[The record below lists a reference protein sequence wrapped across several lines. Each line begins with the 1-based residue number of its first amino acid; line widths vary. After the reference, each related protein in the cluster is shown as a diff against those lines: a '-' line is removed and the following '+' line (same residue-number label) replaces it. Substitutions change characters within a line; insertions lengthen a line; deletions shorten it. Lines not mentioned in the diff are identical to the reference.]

1 MNVEVF
7 NSDDPNHHRMGKDLL
22 HSCPS
27 EPPSAQS
34 GNSSSPITQS
44 PQATISPP
52 VKQSLHKLLGFLKWL
67 SIFRPSKHT
76 SPSIVNLNYYFIE
89 NRTIENNNNLSY
101 NNAMKIISQVLN
113 NYGTIQENNF
123 YGKNEQQSNEN
134 EGKEDVEDVD
144 HTEVVEVKPVKA
156 SVVKPCH
163 PNNKVKNKDLTFND
177 CIAEK
182 ETAHILRKW
191 LHQMMDPISSKNAKE
206 KLIFLRSVS
215 EAGTFSQQ
223 LTYKVYLSEFGQIT
237 KSCYYY
243 WMKNELRYD
252 RSEIDKLYEVYLQ
265 FLAQFRK

>member
-1 MNVEVF
+1 
-7 NSDDPNHHRMGKDLL
+7 
-22 HSCPS
+22 
-27 EPPSAQS
+27 
-34 GNSSSPITQS
+34 
-44 PQATISPP
+44 
-52 VKQSLHKLLGFLKWL
+52 
-67 SIFRPSKHT
+67 
-76 SPSIVNLNYYFIE
+76 
-89 NRTIENNNNLSY
+89 
-101 NNAMKIISQVLN
+101 MKIISQVLN

-134 EGKEDVEDVD
+134 EDKEDVEDVD

-223 LTYKVYLSEFGQIT
+223 LTYKVYLSEFGQMT